1 METKW
6 NGQTIETLLVGNY
19 LNTLCISLKEK
30 ELLKEMGKWEKAICD
45 RFTFLC
51 LSWIKVLSDFTA
63 MDERNEAS
71 VMLAKEIF
79 EQDITF
85 PVLEEKKGKN
95 KHISPVKRSKCTGG
109 SRCFF
114 RISGTRCRK
123 QISGVPFKTSEGTPY
138 FAAEFYQSC
147 NGMASESRKG
157 KSKPFLDQRATVLS
171 AMYIGEKYEL

>member
-19 LNTLCISLKEK
+19 LNTLCIFLKEK

-85 PVLEEKKGKN
+85 PVLEE
-95 KHISPVKRSKCTGG
+95 R
-109 SRCFF
+109 RE
-114 RISGTRCRK
+114 
-123 QISGVPFKTSEGTPY
+123 KTSTYPLLNEVNAQEVAAVFSVYLEEDAVNGYQEFLLKLRKEHRTLQQNFTR
-138 FAAEFYQSC
+138 FAMRWLRDA
-147 NGMASESRKG
+147 G
-157 KSKPFLDQRATVLS
+157 KKNPKLS
-171 AMYIGEKYEL
+171 WIREIKIWLPCI

>member
-30 ELLKEMGKWEKAICD
+30 ELLKEMEKWEKSICD

-51 LSWIKVLSDFTA
+51 LSWIKELSYFTT

-79 EQDITF
+79 EHDITF
-85 PVLEEKKGKN
+85 PVLEEKQGK
-95 KHISPVKRSKCTGG
+95 KRRYPNLRAVTAQEVAAVFSVYLEQDAENEYQEFLLKLQKEHRTLQQNFTRVAMRWLQKAGKENPRL
-109 SRCFF
+109 SR
-114 RISGTRCRK
+114 
-123 QISGVPFKTSEGTPY
+123 
-138 FAAEFYQSC
+138 
-147 NGMASESRKG
+147 
-157 KSKPFLDQRATVLS
+157 
-171 AMYIGEKYEL
+171 IGEMQSWLPCI

>member
-85 PVLEEKKGKN
+85 PVLEERREKWCCIIILDTSASRIYKK
-95 KHISPVKRSKCTGG
+95 
-109 SRCFF
+109 
-114 RISGTRCRK
+114 ISGMEVVKWHRKKFMTRNLKFR
-123 QISGVPFKTSEGTPY
+123 
-138 FAAEFYQSC
+138 
-147 NGMASESRKG
+147 
-157 KSKPFLDQRATVLS
+157 L
-171 AMYIGEKYEL
+171 